1 MRYILIKD
9 DDVIIKNS
17 LSAIK
22 KQLKAEFKEEQFKQ
36 IGNCKVA
43 TVTERDLEI
52 AMDAKQMMNIPAH
65 KLFKR
70 ETNTIYFILGYVMIL
85 IGLLQGCVK

>member
-1 MRYILIKD
+1 MRYVLIKD

-22 KQLKAEFKEEQFKQ
+22 KQLKAEIKEEQFQQ
-36 IGNCKVA
+36 IGSCKVA
-43 TVTERDLEI
+43 KVTERDLEI